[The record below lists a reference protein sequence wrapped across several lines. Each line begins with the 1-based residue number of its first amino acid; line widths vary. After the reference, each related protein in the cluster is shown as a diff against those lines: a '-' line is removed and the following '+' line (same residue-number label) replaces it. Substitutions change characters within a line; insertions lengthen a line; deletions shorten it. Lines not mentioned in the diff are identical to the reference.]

1 MQQYTFLVEIGTE
14 ELPYKTLKRLG
25 CSFAKQ
31 INHALQKNGFYCIE
45 TQWFVSSCHLAV
57 KSRLRINNID
67 NSRCYVEKCSVY
79 DDNAVC
85 CVTDIREKKDE
96 MLVLNFKKGGSNIN
110 NTLCAVVRI
119 ALSKLAD
126 YTMMKWSDIDTP
138 FVRPVHAITILL
150 DTYLIQG
157 DFFGICTD
165 RILYGHKFMKNNKIV
180 IHHADEYPEILFREG
195 QVVVEYN
202 KRREI
207 ICLKVQELAKKIG
220 GITSIKDDDLF
231 DEVTALVEW
240 PVILF
245 GKFDKKFLC
254 LPSEVVNHIMRYDQ
268 KYFSVYDPI
277 NGTLLPYFI
286 FVVNVITNNY
296 QKVIAGYEN
305 VIKPRLMDAEF
316 FLNKD
321 GQCRLESYMCQLDTV
336 LFHSNLGTLRDK
348 SIRIATLSVWI
359 ASQIGVDIQQAKRAG
374 YLCKCDLM
382 SSMVCEFPELQ
393 GIIGMYYAL
402 RDGESAEVA
411 LAQKEH
417 YHPKFSTDVLPTT
430 TLSCVVAIADKMDTI
445 SGIFGIKEL
454 PRGNRDP
461 FALRRFAF
469 GILRILIQ
477 KRLSLN
483 LSTLIEESVKLYK
496 RQLINVTVIKD
507 IHMFM
512 YQRLYSWYCMRD
524 IKVSVIKAVLSVD
537 YFDIVNVD
545 VRIQAV
551 HKFYTCKQEEYWKL
565 CLIYKRI
572 SNIMTN
578 DQGFFV
584 GDFRKALLKLPEEIQ
599 LFDQVE
605 LLEEKIKILL
615 NNKRNT
621 AYDEILELLMTLLEP
636 IDNFFNYVVVI
647 DKNSSIRKNR
657 LILLKKIRNLFLKIM
672 DVSFLYN

>member
-14 ELPYKTLKRLG
+14 ELPYKILKRLG

-31 INHALQKNGFYCIE
+31 INHALQRHGVCCIE
-45 TQWFVSSCHLAV
+45 TQWFVSSRHLAV
-57 KSRLRINNID
+57 KSRLKINNID
-67 NSRCYVEKCSVY
+67 SRCYVETCSMY
-79 DDNAVC
+79 DNNEVC
-85 CVTDIREKKDE
+85 YVTDIKEKKDE
-96 MLVLNFKKGGSNIN
+96 MLVANVKKDYININ

-119 ALSKLAD
+119 ALSKLTD
-126 YTMMKWSDIDTP
+126 YTMMKWGNIDIP

-150 DTYLIQG
+150 DTCLIQG

-165 RILYGHKFMKNNKIV
+165 RILYGHRSMKNNKIV
-180 IHHADEYPEILFREG
+180 IHHADEYPEILFKQG

-202 KRREI
+202 RRREI
-207 ICLKVQELAKKIG
+207 IYLKVQELAKKIG
-220 GITSIKDDDLF
+220 GIISIKDDNLL

-254 LPSEVVNHIMRYDQ
+254 LPSEILNYIMKYDQ
-268 KYFSVYDPI
+268 KYFSVYDSI

-286 FVVNVITNNY
+286 FVVNVVTKNY
-296 QKVIAGYEN
+296 QQVIAGYEK

-321 GQCRLESYMCQLDTV
+321 SQCRLESYMCQLDTV

-382 SSMVCEFPELQ
+382 SSMVCEFPGLQ
-393 GIIGMYYAL
+393 GIIGMHYAL

-477 KRLSLN
+477 KKLSLN
-483 LSTLIEESVKLYK
+483 LFTLIEESVKLYK
-496 RQLINVTVIKD
+496 TKLINVTVIKD

-512 YQRLYSWYCMRD
+512 YQRLYSWYCMKD
-524 IKVSVIKAVLSVD
+524 IKVNVIKAVLSVD
-537 YFDIVNVD
+537 YFDIVNAD
-545 VRIQAV
+545 ARMQAV
-551 HKFYTCKQEEYWKL
+551 YKFYTCKKEEYWKL

-572 SNIMTN
+572 SHIMTHE
-578 DQGFFV
+578 QKLCV
-584 GDFRKALLKLPEEIQ
+584 GDFQRALLKLPEEIQ
-599 LFDQVE
+599 LVDQVE
-605 LLEEKIKILL
+605 LLENKIKILL
-615 NNKRNT
+615 NNKGNT
-621 AYDEILELLMTLLEP
+621 AYDEILDLLVTLLNP
-636 IDNFFNYVVVI
+636 IDNFFDYVVVI
-647 DKNSSIRKNR
+647 DKHASIRKNR
-657 LILLKKIRNLFLKIM
+657 LILLKKISNLFLKIM